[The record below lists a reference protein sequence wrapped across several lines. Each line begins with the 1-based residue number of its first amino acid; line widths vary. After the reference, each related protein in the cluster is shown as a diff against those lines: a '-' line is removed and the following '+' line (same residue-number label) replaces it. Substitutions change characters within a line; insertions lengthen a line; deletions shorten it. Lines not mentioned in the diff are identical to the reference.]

1 MSNALLEYLTKRMGV
16 EHPFPD
22 KKKHHGPLI
31 TISRQVGC
39 NAENLANKIADRLNQ
54 RFLGPNWRVLSK
66 EIFYKSAQDLDLHPE
81 HVIRVFRHQESYTL
95 NDILNA
101 FGTRKFKSER
111 KVIKTVNEVIRSFA
125 EEGFCIIVGRA
136 SNIIA
141 SDIEHALHLRLIA
154 PNEYRI
160 KTIMENDQLNRED
173 AILYIEKLEKER
185 RTFRKAL
192 RKDAPDKDTFDV
204 CINRASFEDE
214 ETIDL
219 IEFAAEK
226 KGIFRDLGKQIDFY

>member
-16 EHPFPD
+16 EPIFPEKKGHP
-22 KKKHHGPLI
+22 GPLI
-31 TISRQVGC
+31 TISRQAGC
-39 NAENLANKIADRLNQ
+39 NAENLANKIAERLNQ
-54 RFLGPNWRVLSK
+54 RHLGPSWRVLSK
-66 EIFYKSAQDLDLHPE
+66 EIFYQSARDLDLHPE

-101 FGTRKFKSER
+101 FGTKKFKSER

-136 SNIIA
+136 ANIIA
-141 SDIEHALHLRLIA
+141 SDIEFALHLRLIA
-154 PNEYRI
+154 PLEYRI
-160 KTIMENDQLNRED
+160 KTIMENDRLNRED
-173 AILYIEKLEKER
+173 AILYIDKLEKER

-192 RKDAPDKDTFDV
+192 RKDSPDKDTFDI

-219 IEFAAEK
+219 IEMAAEK
-226 KGIFRDLGKQIDFY
+226 KRIFSDFGKQIDFY